1 MNLLI
6 SLEEKLGKGT
16 ITENEILANHCT
28 WRVGGPARFWYEAKS
43 SDSLIKAIFIA
54 QELGLPYFVLGGG
67 SNILFSD
74 SGFNGLLIKNSSS
87 QIKILATRG
96 KINNKI
102 LTKDVY
108 VESETG
114 VTFNR
119 LVRFTLEDGL
129 SGMEPFL
136 GQPGTVGGAM
146 YINAHFPA
154 RKKFIGDLVHSAKI
168 LKNDGK
174 VEEVVC
180 RYFKFGY
187 DESCLQHTKEI
198 VLSVVFRLTKSV
210 REKVWE
216 EANKTIAYRQISQ
229 PQGYPTAGCTFRNIS
244 KADALVLSTP
254 NFSQS
259 AGFLIDKCGLKG
271 HSVGGAQISDK
282 HANFIINKNHA
293 KAGDILKL
301 IELCKKQVKNKF
313 GASLRE
319 EIVYVGDF

>member
-1 MNLLI
+1 MNILNE
-6 SLEEKLGKGT
+6 LEEKLGKGT
-16 ITENEILANHCT
+16 IIENEILANHCT

-43 SDSLIKAIFIA
+43 SDSLIKAISVA
-54 QELGLPYFVLGGG
+54 KELELPYFVFGGG

-74 SGFNGLLIKNSSS
+74 SGFNGLIIKNSSS
-87 QIKILATRG
+87 QIKILAERG
-96 KINNKI
+96 KINKKI
-102 LTKDVY
+102 LTKEVY
-108 VESETG
+108 VEADSG
-114 VTFNR
+114 IMFNR
-119 LVRFTLEDGL
+119 LVRFTLEEGL

-154 RKKFIGDLVHSAKI
+154 QKKFIGDLVHSAKI
-168 LKNDGK
+168 LRNDGK
-174 VEEVVC
+174 VEEVMC
-180 RYFKFGY
+180 QYFKFGY
-187 DESCLQHTKEI
+187 DESYIQQTKEI
-198 VLSVVFRLTKSV
+198 VLSVVFKLTKSV

-216 EANKTIAYRQISQ
+216 EANKTIAYRQLSQ

-244 KADALVLSTP
+244 KADALILSTP

-271 HSVGGAQISDK
+271 QMFGGAQISEQ
-282 HANFIINKNHA
+282 HANFILNKNHA
-293 KAGDILKL
+293 KASDILSL

-313 GASLRE
+313 GASLVE